1 MIKLKSLLKEE
12 SVYQKA
18 GAMIPQIGPATQK
31 NKQKHIKEPDAFYGI
46 DSWKKYVK
54 NDADED
60 KLFKATDEYIKW
72 LDTTIPALDKIHNSD
87 MYKMHLAS
95 LESGGSSRSNYD
107 YLKNFIDSMGN
118 AIQFIKKYK

>member
-1 MIKLKSLLKEE
+1 MIKLKSLLNEE

-31 NKQKHIKEPDAFYGI
+31 NKQNHKNDP

-54 NDADED
+54 NDADEA
-60 KLFKATDEYIKW
+60 KLLKATDEYIKW
-72 LDTTIPALDKIHNSD
+72 LQINIPALDKIYNSD

-118 AIQFIKKYK
+118 AIQFIKRYK